1 MTPSH
6 LILCTAS
13 GLSHVFTIFQAAV
26 NNYYK
31 MLREEETSMH
41 KNLHHLLTDTV
52 LYVFLIALVENWC
65 LCPPPPGGGLPYEI
79 DGDARRLA

>member
-6 LILCTAS
+6 LILFTAS

-31 MLREEETSMH
+31 ILCEEETSMH
-41 KNLHHLLTDTV
+41 KNLHHLITDTV
-52 LYVFLIALVENWC
+52 LYELLIALVENGC
-65 LCPPPPGGGLPYEI
+65 LCTLTFLCALCNSVAYK
-79 DGDARRLA
+79 

>member
-52 LYVFLIALVENWC
+52 LYALLIALVENWC
-65 LCPPPPGGGLPYEI
+65 LCPRGGGLPYET
-79 DGDARRLA
+79 DGDARCLA